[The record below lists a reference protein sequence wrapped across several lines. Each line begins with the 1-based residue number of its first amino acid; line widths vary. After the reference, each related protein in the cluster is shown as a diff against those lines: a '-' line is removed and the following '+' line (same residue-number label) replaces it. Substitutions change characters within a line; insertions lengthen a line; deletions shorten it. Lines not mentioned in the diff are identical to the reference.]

1 MCRKRGARS
10 SQAEFCDAKN
20 DMTVS
25 CWIVVDDKVG
35 VTNQCIGLAEALGL
49 AFSVKRV
56 STRAPW
62 RYLPLQL
69 WFAPFRSLGPGS
81 DALAPPWP
89 DVLITGGRRPA
100 GLSMAIKRAS
110 GGRTYTI
117 HLQDPYISLRHFDL
131 VITPLHDHCAGDNV
145 VEMTGA
151 LHHINPRRLAEHAAR
166 YEPKVAHLPRP
177 RVAVMIGGSNRCY
190 RLDAEAARKI
200 GDGLAALTRAQG
212 AGLLVS
218 TSRRSGKEVTAVIK
232 ERLRDVPA
240 VLWEGEGENPYFAY
254 LGLADY
260 VIVTCDSVSMVSEA
274 CATGKPVYVIY
285 LEGGSPKFREFHA
298 VFEREGYTRPY
309 SGTLEPW
316 THPPYTDMEKAVI
329 EIKRRMR
336 HAGIDIE

>member
-1 MCRKRGARS
+1 
-10 SQAEFCDAKN
+10 
-20 DMTVS
+20 MTAT

-49 AFSVKRV
+49 PFAIKRV

-69 WFAPFRSLGPGS
+69 WLAPFRSLGPGS
-81 DALAPPWP
+81 DALTPPWP

-117 HLQDPYISLRHFDL
+117 HLQDPYISLRLFDL
-131 VITPLHDHCAGDNV
+131 VITPLHDHCTGGNV

-151 LHHINPRRLAEHAAR
+151 LHHITSQRLAEHAAR
-166 YEPKVAHLPRP
+166 FAPNVAHLPRP
-177 RVAVMIGGSNRCY
+177 LVAVMIGGSNRCY
-190 RLDAEAARKI
+190 RLDADAASDI
-200 GDGLAALTRAQG
+200 GDRLAKFARTQKV
-212 AGLLVS
+212 GLLVS
-218 TSRRSGKEVTAVIK
+218 TSRRSGKEVTAAIK
-232 ERLRDVPA
+232 ERLQDVPA
-240 VLWEGEGENPYFAY
+240 LLWEGDGENPYFAY

-285 LEGGSPKFREFHA
+285 LEGGSRKFREFHA
-298 VFEREGYTRPY
+298 VFEREGYTRPFT
-309 SGTLEPW
+309 GTLEPW
-316 THPPYTDMEKAVI
+316 THPPYSDMEKAVI
-329 EIKRRMR
+329 EIKRRMKQ
-336 HAGIDIE
+336 AGVDIA